1 MARKLWRCF
10 HCDEVFTNVAAAR
23 EHFGATQGEEPGC
36 ILRMQP
42 GDAPLLTLIRK
53 LQEELGDVRHQLC
66 EEDSAMART
75 MYGMRVDHGQALI
88 REEGKGYARG
98 LRDARL
104 YPAEV
109 AAE

>member
-1 MARKLWRCF
+1 MTRKTWRCF
-10 HCDEVFTNVAAAR
+10 HCEEVFTDVAAAR
-23 EHFGATQGEEPGC
+23 EHFGRDQGEEPGC
-36 ILRMQP
+36 LLRMQP

-53 LQEELGDVRHQLC
+53 LQDELSEVRYQLC
-66 EEDSAMART
+66 EGDSATDRRMFAMSAEYHT
-75 MYGMRVDHGQALI
+75 ALI
-88 REEGKGYARG
+88 REEEKGYARG